1 MYAIDLFENTNPT
14 DQSSQIPVAPH
25 VPGEKN
31 RQVGNANLAAL
42 LSALNNP
49 ENPSV
54 SIQFL
59 DGTRE
64 VLSSA
69 QIDLIIYYY
78 NKVLTT
84 KTQKA
89 NFLYRTF
96 LSRNKLFTLLNQL
109 EEKKALAQAGQKSF
123 SFAPDPVNPDEV
135 KPQQLDLFKEEK
147 KSSKYK
153 DVAVQRAM
161 RQAQADFPTAAS
173 DAEAFAKSMMVQ
185 QDRDQKNIDR
195 LKSATSRAQDLIA
208 KNDEL
213 DQTQA
218 RSIDAIQSEI
228 DKVEKDNNSL
238 TQMVQQMSKANSELQ
253 QTLARMRGKTP
264 AEPIST
270 VAPEPQLGVSVATD
284 KQEPAEPE
292 APSSPIDIGARQKL
306 DQLSKAVTGSLLTL
320 QNKEATQ
327 GLTPAE
333 RERLE
338 KLEVQHA
345 ELKNQYG
352 RLARQVN
359 RAEVGQIPGE
369 LIRAQNDPYTRGVAN
384 ASFHEDLTHGLEE
397 ELPSKATHKL
407 QQWKNRQA
415 QQQAQQAPTVEP
427 VVTPAEPQPVPA
439 RLSDLQA
446 RQQKFKTL
454 TRIKKKI
461 EAAQKKATAGGRMLP
476 RGLAADLEDYY
487 TVADVDQYYDE
498 ILAKYNKQL
507 AALNQYANMKKIL
520 NKKVTHEMRAQE
532 LEETK
537 SSKAYDD
544 GGREGY
550 YGRPNRNPYKS
561 GTQEHQDYN
570 AGYEHFK
577 GDKNW
582 DAPMRRIP
590 EDTKSEFKALAL
602 AKIKKALDNPK
613 LDPTTKKDYEIRLAK
628 IQALEEGRAG
638 YNPLTSKDHWH
649 EVERQL
655 SNLLNNPSLDPES
668 RAEVRQRYLE
678 KRKEAQQKG
687 WAK

>member
-1 MYAIDLFENTNPT
+1 MQDLDETICLQITWKKNNNMYVIDLFENNNPI

-31 RQVGNANLAAL
+31 RQVGNANLSAL

-59 DGTRE
+59 DDTRA
-64 VLSSA
+64 VLSPA

-96 LSRNKLFTLLNQL
+96 VSRNKLFTLLDQL

-123 SFAPDPVNPDEV
+123 SFAPDPINPDEV

-161 RQAQADFPTAAS
+161 RQAQAEYPTAAS

-185 QDRDQKNIDR
+185 QDKDQKNINR
-195 LKSATSRAQDLIA
+195 LKSAASRAQDLIT

-228 DKVEKDNNSL
+228 DKVEKDNDSL
-238 TQMVQQMSKANSELQ
+238 SQMVQQMSKANSELQ
-253 QTLARMRGKTP
+253 QTLARMRGKAPATP
-264 AEPIST
+264 AT
-270 VAPEPQLGVSVATD
+270 VSEPEPQLGVSVATD
-284 KQEPAEPE
+284 KAEPAEPE

-306 DQLSKAVTGSLLTL
+306 DQLSKSVTGALLSL

-333 RERLE
+333 QARLE
-338 KLEVQHA
+338 KLET
-345 ELKNQYG
+345 QYNK
-352 RLARQVN
+352 LAKQVK
-359 RAEVGQIPGE
+359 RSEFGQIPGE
-369 LIRAQNDPYTRGVAN
+369 LVRAQNDPYVRGVAN

-397 ELPSKATHKL
+397 ELPSKATLKL
-407 QQWKNRQA
+407 QQWKNRRA
-415 QQQAQQAPTVEP
+415 QQQAQQAPVVEP
-427 VVTPAEPQPVPA
+427 AVAPAEPQPVPA

-446 RQQKFKTL
+446 RHQRFEKL
-454 TRIKKKI
+454 VGIKKKI
-461 EAAQKKATAGGRMLP
+461 KAAQEKATAGGRMLP

-487 TVADVDQYYDE
+487 TVADVDQHYDE
-498 ILAKYNKQL
+498 ILAKYTKQL
-507 AALNQYANMKKIL
+507 AALEQYANMKKIL
-520 NKKVTHEMRAQE
+520 NKKVTHE
-532 LEETK
+532 
-537 SSKAYDD
+537 
-544 GGREGY
+544 
-550 YGRPNRNPYKS
+550 
-561 GTQEHQDYN
+561 
-570 AGYEHFK
+570 
-577 GDKNW
+577 
-582 DAPMRRIP
+582 
-590 EDTKSEFKALAL
+590 DTKSEFKAAAL
-602 AKIKKALDNPK
+602 SKIRKALENPR
-613 LDPTTKKDYEIRLAK
+613 LDPATKKDYETRLAK

-638 YNPLTSKDHWH
+638 YNPLTSEKHWH
-649 EVERQL
+649 EVERYL
-655 SNLLNNPSLDPES
+655 SSQINDPKLDPES
-668 RAEVRQRYLE
+668 RAEARQRYQE